1 MKHVL
6 PRLLRPHKPGLC
18 SLCDW
23 RLENDD
29 WRVFGWWCE
38 WAAARLADC
47 CVLIGEGAMMRG
59 GGTGILL
66 FVVEVELIVEVVD
79 VAAVAAGRVSVFGSD
94 FKNVDLIVL

>member
-1 MKHVL
+1 
-6 PRLLRPHKPGLC
+6 
-18 SLCDW
+18 
-23 RLENDD
+23 
-29 WRVFGWWCE
+29 
-38 WAAARLADC
+38 
-47 CVLIGEGAMMRG
+47 VLIGEGAMMRG